1 MEPILSV
8 AETKPVY
15 SALELFYETAM
26 TGKLETLNGMIDTNY
41 NGAVRINASEGTF
54 SEATPSGTNV
64 GPAFKFINGSGAEIA
79 YGSIVGTPIITKV
92 YRQNDASQT
101 NVPGIFT
108 LVSTSSNNEF
118 QIRTASTFWYGVASN
133 NIPSSDVY
141 IFNLQVTSSGGT
153 QYVDNLNGA
162 LTLSL
167 SNSSPIMYS
176 DAYSTPINTSFAVTP
191 NPAVNDTNIVQLY
204 GAKWNS

>member
-1 MEPILSV
+1 MKLAQVENFGNPIGAMIVVKGEGAFGGGNYPIQHDTNYNANGTPLSNQRNMEPILSV

-54 SEATPSGTNV
+54 SEATASGSNV

-79 YGSIVGTPIITKV
+79 YGSIVGTPVITKV

-101 NVPGIFT
+101 NVPGLFT

-133 NIPSSDVY
+133 NIPSSNVY
-141 IFNLQVTSSGGT
+141 IFNLLVTS
-153 QYVDNLNGA
+153 
-162 LTLSL
+162 
-167 SNSSPIMYS
+167 
-176 DAYSTPINTSFAVTP
+176 F
-191 NPAVNDTNIVQLY
+191 
-204 GAKWNS
+204 